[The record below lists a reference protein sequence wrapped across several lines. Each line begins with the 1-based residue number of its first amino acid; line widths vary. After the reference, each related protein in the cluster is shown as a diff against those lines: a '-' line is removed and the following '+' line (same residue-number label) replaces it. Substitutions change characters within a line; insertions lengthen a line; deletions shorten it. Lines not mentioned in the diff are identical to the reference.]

1 MYPSYV
7 TELPSGKG
15 KLTILPFPSETLVF
29 IEKGKFLALD
39 LGGTNYRVLLMS
51 FSGNP
56 EHPPRKIEEFYQIP
70 TDKMTGTSK
79 SVS

>member
-7 TELPSGKG
+7 TEIPSGKG
-15 KLTILPFPSETLVF
+15 KLTILTFPSETLVF

-56 EHPPRKIEEFYQIP
+56 EHPPRKVEEFYQIP
-70 TDKMTGTSK
+70 TDKMTGTSN